1 LVVRARALTH
11 PPHLPPLFSYPVRLA
26 LIDLDNPPPW
36 YAASG
41 QAGAHLTA
49 AAARAAAGTAAG
61 PVWLLTN
68 PWAAGY
74 AQNPI
79 SVYYCYADGGGGPPH
94 GGREG
99 GSVKAAIAEVT
110 NTPWGATSSFTFDP
124 AGDTTPKC
132 MHVSPFMGMGNEW
145 RLKAGPPSWRV
156 SVRVAATHP
165 AHGPYF
171 AADLA
176 AVRCVGDGAGARNER
191 AGVGVLLRCG
201 RGGRGRGGGRAPATP
216 SPTPPP
222 SSLLH
227 TSYGYTPHRT
237 AAWIYRQ
244 AAALL
249 IKGVPLHGPPPK
261 GSTVGAPT
269 RSRDRRDPDRWRV
282 WRGAV
287 GWPWSAAADGV

>member
-1 LVVRARALTH
+1 MVVRARALTH

-201 RGGRGRGGGRAPATP
+201 RGGGGGGGGGRAPP
-216 SPTPPP
+216 PPPPP
-222 SSLLH
+222 SFELFP
-227 TSYGYTPHRT
+227 Y
-237 AAWIYRQ
+237 
-244 AAALL
+244 
-249 IKGVPLHGPPPK
+249 
-261 GSTVGAPT
+261 
-269 RSRDRRDPDRWRV
+269 
-282 WRGAV
+282 
-287 GWPWSAAADGV
+287 